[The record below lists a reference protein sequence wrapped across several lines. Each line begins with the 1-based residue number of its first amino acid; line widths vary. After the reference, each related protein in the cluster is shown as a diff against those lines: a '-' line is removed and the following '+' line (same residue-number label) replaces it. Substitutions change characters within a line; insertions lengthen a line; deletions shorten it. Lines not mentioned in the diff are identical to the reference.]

1 MNLLSIFLFFVYGI
15 FIPKKIEHKFYVST
29 TTIEFK
35 EEKNVIQITCQ
46 LFIDDVEKS
55 LNRYQEGIKLAP
67 DSNKQGIDKLLKK
80 SLKKSILISIDGK
93 TTDLIYIGREYKND
107 ILQCYFEAN
116 APVSSQNLSIE
127 NRTFFDLFEDQQNII
142 HYKNKSIRKSFLLYS
157 ENDSATFSLF

>member
-1 MNLLSIFLFFVYGI
+1 MNLLSIFLFFVCSI

-29 TTIEFK
+29 TTIEFR

-67 DSNKQGIDKLLKK
+67 DSNKQVIDRLLKK
-80 SLKKSILISIDGK
+80 SLKKSILITIDGEN
-93 TTDLIYIGREYKND
+93 TDLIYIGREYKND

-116 APVSSQNLSIE
+116 APASSQNLSIE
-127 NRTFFDLFEDQQNII
+127 NRTFFDLFQDQQNII

>member
-1 MNLLSIFLFFVYGI
+1 MNLLSIFLIFVHII
-15 FIPKKIEHKFYVST
+15 FIPKNIEHKFYVST

-80 SLKKSILISIDGK
+80 SLKKSILISIDGE

-116 APVSSQNLSIE
+116 APASSQNLSIE

>member
-1 MNLLSIFLFFVYGI
+1 MNLLSIFLFFVYSI

-67 DSNKQGIDKLLKK
+67 DSNKQVIDKLLKK
-80 SLKKSILISIDGK
+80 SLKKTILISIDGE

-116 APVSSQNLSIE
+116 APASSQNLSIE

>member
-1 MNLLSIFLFFVYGI
+1 MNLLSIFLFFVCSI

-29 TTIEFK
+29 TTIEFR

-80 SLKKSILISIDGK
+80 SLKKSILISIDGE

-116 APVSSQNLSIE
+116 APASSQNLSIE

>member
-1 MNLLSIFLFFVYGI
+1 MNLLSIFLFFVYSI

-67 DSNKQGIDKLLKK
+67 DSNKQGIDRLLKK
-80 SLKKSILISIDGK
+80 SLKKSILITIDGEN
-93 TTDLIYIGREYKND
+93 TDLIYIGREYKND
-107 ILQCYFEAN
+107 ILQCYLEAN
-116 APVSSQNLSIE
+116 APASSQNLSIE

>member
-1 MNLLSIFLFFVYGI
+1 MKSISIFLIFVCSIY
-15 FIPKKIEHKFYVST
+15 IPKKIEHKFYVST

-35 EEKNVIQITCQ
+35 EEKSLIQITCQ

-55 LNRYQEGIKLAP
+55 LNRYQEDIKLAP
-67 DSNKQGIDKLLKK
+67 DSNKLEIDKLLKK
-80 SLKKSILISIDGK
+80 SLKKSILILIDGK
-93 TTDLIYIGREYKND
+93 TIDLIYIGREYKND

-116 APVSSQNLSIE
+116 APASSLNLSIE
-127 NRTFFDLFEDQQNII
+127 NRTFFDMFEDQQNII

>member
-1 MNLLSIFLFFVYGI
+1 MNLLSIFLFFVYSI
-15 FIPKKIEHKFYVST
+15 FITKKIEHKFYVST

-116 APVSSQNLSIE
+116 APASSQNLSIE

>member
-107 ILQCYFEAN
+107 ILQCYLEAN
-116 APVSSQNLSIE
+116 APASSQNLSIE

>member
-1 MNLLSIFLFFVYGI
+1 MNLLSIFLLFVYSI

-35 EEKNVIQITCQ
+35 EEKSLIQITCQ

-55 LNRYQEGIKLAP
+55 LNRYQRDIRLDP
-67 DSNKQGIDKLLKK
+67 DSNKQEIDKLLKK
-80 SLKKSILISIDGK
+80 SLKKSILILIDGK
-93 TTDLIYIGREYKND
+93 TTDLIYVGREYKND

-116 APVSSQNLSIE
+116 APSSSLNLSIE

-142 HYKNKSIRKSFLLYS
+142 HYKNKSIRKSFLLHS
-157 ENDSATFSLF
+157 ENDSTTFPLF

>member
-1 MNLLSIFLFFVYGI
+1 MNLLSIFLLSVSSTFV
-15 FIPKKIEHKFYVST
+15 PKKLDHKFYVST

-55 LNRYQEGIKLAP
+55 LNRYQEDIKLAP
-67 DSNKQGIDKLLKK
+67 DSNKQEIDKLLKK

-116 APVSSQNLSIE
+116 APASSQNLSIE

>member
-1 MNLLSIFLFFVYGI
+1 MNLLSIFLFFVYSI

-67 DSNKQGIDKLLKK
+67 DSNKQGIDRLLKK
-80 SLKKSILISIDGK
+80 SLKKSILITIDGEN
-93 TTDLIYIGREYKND
+93 TDLIYIGREYKND

-116 APVSSQNLSIE
+116 APASSQNLSIE

>member
-1 MNLLSIFLFFVYGI
+1 MNLLSIFLFFVYSI
-15 FIPKKIEHKFYVST
+15 FTPKKIEHKFYVST

-55 LNRYQEGIKLAP
+55 LNRYQEDIKLAP
-67 DSNKQGIDKLLKK
+67 DSNKLEIDKLLKK
-80 SLKKSILISIDGK
+80 SLKKSILILIDGI
-93 TTDLIYIGREYKND
+93 TIDLIYIGREYKND

-116 APVSSQNLSIE
+116 APASSQNLSIE

-157 ENDSATFSLF
+157 ENDIATFSLF

>member
-1 MNLLSIFLFFVYGI
+1 MNLLSIFLFFVYSI

-55 LNRYQEGIKLAP
+55 LNRYQEDIKLAP
-67 DSNKQGIDKLLKK
+67 DSNKQEIDKLLKK
-80 SLKKSILISIDGK
+80 SLKKSILILIDGK

-116 APVSSQNLSIE
+116 APASSQNLSIE

>member
-1 MNLLSIFLFFVYGI
+1 MNLLSIFLFFVYSI

-93 TTDLIYIGREYKND
+93 TTDLIFIGREYKND

>member
-1 MNLLSIFLFFVYGI
+1 MNLLSIFLFFVYSI

-55 LNRYQEGIKLAP
+55 LNRYQEDIKLAP
-67 DSNKQGIDKLLKK
+67 DSNKLEIDKLLKK
-80 SLKKSILISIDGK
+80 SLKKSILILIDGK
-93 TTDLIYIGREYKND
+93 TLDLIYIGREYKND

-116 APVSSQNLSIE
+116 APASSLNLSIE
-127 NRTFFDLFEDQQNII
+127 NRTFFDWYVPVELVQKGF
-142 HYKNKSIRKSFLLYS
+142 
-157 ENDSATFSLF
+157 

>member
-1 MNLLSIFLFFVYGI
+1 MNLLSIFLFFVFSI

-93 TTDLIYIGREYKND
+93 TTDLIFIGREYKND

>member
-1 MNLLSIFLFFVYGI
+1 MNLLSIFLFFVYSI
-15 FIPKKIEHKFYVST
+15 FTPKKIEHKFYVST

-55 LNRYQEGIKLAP
+55 LNRYQEDIKLAP
-67 DSNKQGIDKLLKK
+67 DSNKLEIDKLLKK
-80 SLKKSILISIDGK
+80 SLKKSILILIDGK
-93 TTDLIYIGREYKND
+93 TLDLIYIGREYKND

-116 APVSSQNLSIE
+116 APASSLNLSIE

-142 HYKNKSIRKSFLLYS
+142 HYKNKSIRKIILLYS
-157 ENDSATFSLF
+157 ENDSATIS

>member
-1 MNLLSIFLFFVYGI
+1 MNLLSIFLIFVHII
-15 FIPKKIEHKFYVST
+15 FIPKNIEHKFYVST

-67 DSNKQGIDKLLKK
+67 DSNKQGIDRLLKK
-80 SLKKSILISIDGK
+80 SLKKSILITIDGEN
-93 TTDLIYIGREYKND
+93 TDLIYIGREYKND

-116 APVSSQNLSIE
+116 APASSQNLSIE

-157 ENDSATFSLF
+157 ENDSTTFSLF

>member
-1 MNLLSIFLFFVYGI
+1 MNLLSIFLFFVYSI

-55 LNRYQEGIKLAP
+55 LNTYQGSIKLAP
-67 DSNKQGIDKLLKK
+67 DSNKQVIDKLLKK
-80 SLKKSILISIDGK
+80 SLKKTILISIDGK

-116 APVSSQNLSIE
+116 APASSLNLSIE

>member
-1 MNLLSIFLFFVYGI
+1 MNLLSIFLIFVHSI
-15 FIPKKIEHKFYVST
+15 FIPKNIEHKFYVST

-116 APVSSQNLSIE
+116 APASSQNLSIE

-157 ENDSATFSLF
+157 ENDSTTFSLF

>member
-1 MNLLSIFLFFVYGI
+1 MNLLSIFLIFVHII
-15 FIPKKIEHKFYVST
+15 FIPKNIEHKFYVST

-107 ILQCYFEAN
+107 ILQCYLEAN
-116 APVSSQNLSIE
+116 APASSQNLSIE

>member
-1 MNLLSIFLFFVYGI
+1 MNLLSIFLFFVCSI

-29 TTIEFK
+29 TTIEFR
-35 EEKNVIQITCQ
+35 EEKNIIQITCQ

-80 SLKKSILISIDGK
+80 SLKKSILISIDGE

-116 APVSSQNLSIE
+116 APASSQNLSIE

-157 ENDSATFSLF
+157 ENDSTTFSLF

>member
-1 MNLLSIFLFFVYGI
+1 MNLLSIFLIFVHII
-15 FIPKKIEHKFYVST
+15 FIPKNIEHKFYVST

-67 DSNKQGIDKLLKK
+67 DSNKQGIDRLLKK
-80 SLKKSILISIDGK
+80 SLKKSILITIDGEN
-93 TTDLIYIGREYKND
+93 TDLIYIGREYKND

-116 APVSSQNLSIE
+116 APASSQNLSIE

>member
-1 MNLLSIFLFFVYGI
+1 MNLLSIFLFFVCSI

-35 EEKNVIQITCQ
+35 EEKKVIQITCQ

-80 SLKKSILISIDGK
+80 SLKKSILISIDGE

-116 APVSSQNLSIE
+116 APAYSKNLSIE

-157 ENDSATFSLF
+157 DDDRATFSLF

>member
-1 MNLLSIFLFFVYGI
+1 MNLLSIFLFFVYSI

-55 LNRYQEGIKLAP
+55 LNRYQEDVKLAP
-67 DSNKQGIDKLLKK
+67 DSNKLEIDKLLKK
-80 SLKKSILISIDGK
+80 SLKKSILILIDGK
-93 TTDLIYIGREYKND
+93 TLDLIYIGREYKND

-116 APVSSQNLSIE
+116 APTSPLDLSIE

>member
-1 MNLLSIFLFFVYGI
+1 MNLLSIFLFFVYSI

-55 LNRYQEGIKLAP
+55 LNRYQEDIKLAP
-67 DSNKQGIDKLLKK
+67 DSNKLEIDKLLKK
-80 SLKKSILISIDGK
+80 SLKKSILILIDGK
-93 TTDLIYIGREYKND
+93 TIDLIYIGREYKND

-116 APVSSQNLSIE
+116 APASSLNLSIE
-127 NRTFFDLFEDQQNII
+127 NRTFFDLFENQQNII
-142 HYKNKSIRKSFLLYS
+142 HYKNKSIRKSFLLHS
-157 ENDSATFSLF
+157 ENDRAAFSLF

>member
-1 MNLLSIFLFFVYGI
+1 MNLLSIFLFFVYSI

-29 TTIEFK
+29 TTIEFR

-67 DSNKQGIDKLLKK
+67 DSNKQVIDRLLKK
-80 SLKKSILISIDGK
+80 SLKKSILITIDGEN
-93 TTDLIYIGREYKND
+93 TDLIYIGREYKND

-116 APVSSQNLSIE
+116 APASSQNLSIE